1 MRNQVSFLGAIFA
14 LAAISATDIA
24 QSAIQAPDQVT
35 QSGPYVIRKSFTSE
49 PFSAPRTITRMS
61 RGISYRDL
69 DLTSDAD
76 VAKLEARVK
85 QTAQEVCRQLDR
97 PPKSISVSRNDVK
110 ACIRNASENAL
121 ADVRTAVASAR
132 ANNQAAQNR

>member
-1 MRNQVSFLGAIFA
+1 MRNQVSFLGAVCA

-24 QSAIQAPDQVT
+24 QSSDQVPDQVT

-49 PFSAPRTITRMS
+49 PYSAPRTITRMS

-76 VAKLEARVK
+76 VAKLEVRVK
-85 QTAQEVCRQLDR
+85 QTAEEICRQLDR
-97 PPKSISVSRNDVK
+97 PPKSISISPKDMKTCVRS
-110 ACIRNASENAL
+110 ASENAL
-121 ADVRTAVASAR
+121 ADVRAAVASAR
-132 ANNQAAQNR
+132 GNSQSARTP